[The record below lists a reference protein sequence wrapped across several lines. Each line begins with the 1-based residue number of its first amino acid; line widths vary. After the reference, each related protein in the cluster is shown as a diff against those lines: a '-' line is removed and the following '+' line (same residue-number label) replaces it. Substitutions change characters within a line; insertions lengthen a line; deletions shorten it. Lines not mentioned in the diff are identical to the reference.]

1 MRQRALRQRQLFDE
15 EKPFQP
21 PQLPPEVQQAV
32 TRLLVQW
39 MQTLARAIGGE
50 VSDEQDRR

>member
-15 EKPFQP
+15 EKLFQP

-50 VSDEQDRR
+50 ASDEQDQR

>member
-1 MRQRALRQRQLFDE
+1 MRQRAVRQSQLFDE
-15 EKPFQP
+15 EKLVRP
-21 PQLPPEVQQAV
+21 PQLQQEVQQAV

-50 VSDEQDRR
+50 AGDEQDQR